1 MTRRKD
7 LSGAERQAIALF
19 LLQNSSNG
27 KLHYGTAKAATEKWG
42 CCRSSIARL
51 WKAAKDEHAQGQLVT
66 VQSKKISKSQR
77 KRVHIDLE
85 LISSL
90 ELHKRG
96 TIRRLATGINCS
108 KSTVGRWISKGLI
121 RPHSSAI
128 RPDLTAPNKLLRL
141 RFSLQQVVYDRI
153 CNVLKFNNM
162 HNVIHA
168 DEKWF
173 YMSKVNHKFYLT
185 PAEIDP
191 HRTCK
196 SKKFIKKIMF
206 LCAVCRPLF
215 DEDGSVLFDGKI
227 EIFPFTEMVPAKRE
241 SKNREAG
248 TLEEKPIQSITKQ
261 VMKDMYIYKLIPA
274 IMAKWPQFASK
285 TIYIQQDNA
294 KPHIKDDDPDFRAA
308 ASANG
313 FDIRIIHQPPNS
325 PDTNINDLGWFRA
338 IQSLQV
344 QAVSSN
350 ETELVQAVQKSSGYG
365 RRDYDHV
372 ESL

>member
-27 KLHYGTAKAATEKWG
+27 KLHYGTAKAAMEKWG

-51 WKAAKDEHAQGQLVT
+51 WKAAKEEHAQ
-66 VQSKKISKSQR
+66 
-77 KRVHIDLE
+77 
-85 LISSL
+85 
-90 ELHKRG
+90 
-96 TIRRLATGINCS
+96 
-108 KSTVGRWISKGLI
+108 
-121 RPHSSAI
+121 
-128 RPDLTAPNKLLRL
+128 
-141 RFSLQQVVYDRI
+141 
-153 CNVLKFNNM
+153 
-162 HNVIHA
+162 
-168 DEKWF
+168 
-173 YMSKVNHKFYLT
+173 
-185 PAEIDP
+185 
-191 HRTCK
+191 
-196 SKKFIKKIMF
+196 
-206 LCAVCRPLF
+206 VCRPLF

-227 EIFPFTEMVPAKRE
+227 WIFPFTDMVPAKRK

-285 TIYIQQDNA
+285 TIYIHQDNA

-350 ETELVQAVQKSSGYG
+350 ETELVQAVQKSFEELSA
-365 RRDYDHV
+365 V
-372 ESL
+372 TLNNVFLSLQGCYTEIMKVKGQNCYKIPHMKKGMLARQGNLPMALEVPKELVQ